1 MLFRMESE
9 VPPVVP
15 IRLKIEINCVEH
27 FNELGL
33 VKMPFAVKSHWFTGQ
48 CAITT
53 YALNELLGTK
63 LRALYQRKKGRDLFD
78 LYVAL
83 TEAEVDTSEILQC
96 YNRYMAFSVQQPPT
110 YKQFVA
116 NMEAKMADP
125 DFLGDTRVFL
135 RPERPFDPQAGY
147 EAVRAQLIDG
157 LKK

>member
-1 MLFRMESE
+1 MSCWARSSARC
-9 VPPVVP
+9 
-15 IRLKIEINCVEH
+15 IS
-27 FNELGL
+27 
-33 VKMPFAVKSHWFTGQ
+33 A
-48 CAITT
+48 
-53 YALNELLGTK
+53 
-63 LRALYQRKKGRDLFD
+63 KGRDLFD

-83 TEAEVDTSEILQC
+83 TEAEVNTSEILQC

-135 RPERPFDPQAGY
+135 RPERQFDPQAGY

>member
-1 MLFRMESE
+1 M
-9 VPPVVP
+9 PPVVP

-33 VKMPFAVKSHWFTGQ
+33 VKMPFAVESHWFTGQ